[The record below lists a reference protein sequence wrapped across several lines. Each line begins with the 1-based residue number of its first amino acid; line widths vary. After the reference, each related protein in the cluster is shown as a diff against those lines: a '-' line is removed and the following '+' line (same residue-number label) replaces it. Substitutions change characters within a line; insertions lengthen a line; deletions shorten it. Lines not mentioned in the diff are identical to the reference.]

1 MNFFKRAIISI
12 KRRPGKTVILLL
24 LVFILGNIISG
35 AISIQQAV
43 GNTEA
48 NLRRNLPAVATIEED
63 WEGAA
68 AHERKTGEW
77 PMIGWMTPEAIRQI
91 GSLPYVKEFDFSA
104 SVYEIFSRELK
115 RVNVESDENGNIDF
129 ESLGI
134 EGLER
139 LSLTGVEN
147 PEILDLNAGIIEL
160 VHGRHFTEQE
170 MQNFNGSKS
179 AAVISKEFAD
189 LNNLSVGSTFTLDN
203 NVYDYHDNNATN
215 EEIYK
220 DENRFDSES
229 YEFEV
234 IGIFEPVAIP
244 DTGNGWEDELREIQI
259 QNRIYVP
266 NIVAET
272 AIKFTD
278 NVRSEHSGTSSD
290 NEINDIP
297 YNNIVYLLN
306 DPMELTDFTKAAL
319 ELLPEFWIVNDL
331 SNTFENI
338 SSSMETLQWLA
349 SLVLWIAIGASILI
363 LSLLVTLFLRDRK
376 YEIGIY
382 LALGEKKIKV
392 ITQIMLE
399 VLATGIIAITLSLFT
414 GSLIAGNISENMIRR
429 DLIASQQGDLSDMT
443 GFVSVGGSD
452 ALAWFSNGEMSVEE
466 MLANYDLSVEATTI
480 VLLYSVGVGTL
491 LISTAAPILYI
502 MRLNPKK
509 IMM

>member
-1 MNFFKRAIISI
+1 MNFLKRAIISI

-48 NLRRNLPAVATIEED
+48 NLRRNLPAVATLEQD
-63 WEGAA
+63 WEGVA
-68 AHERKTGEW
+68 AHESKTGEW
-77 PMIGWMTPEAIRQI
+77 PMVDWLTPEVIRQI
-91 GSLPYVKEFDFSA
+91 GALPYVKEFDFSA
-104 SVYEIFSRELK
+104 SVNEIFSGELK
-115 RVNVESDENGNIDF
+115 RFNIESDENGNMDF
-129 ESLGI
+129 EGLGI

-139 LSLTGVEN
+139 FSLTGVEN

-160 VHGRHFTEQE
+160 VQGRHFTEQE

-179 AAVISKEFAD
+179 VAVISKEFAD

-203 NVYDYHDNNATN
+203 NVYDYDDNNATD

-244 DTGNGWEDELREIQI
+244 DTGNEWEDVPREIQI

-266 NIVAET
+266 NIMSET

-278 NVRSEHSGTSSD
+278 NVRNEHSSD
-290 NEINDIP
+290 NENNDIP
-297 YNNIVYLLN
+297 YNNIVFLLN

-319 ELLPEFWIVNDL
+319 ELLPEFWMVNDL
-331 SNTFENI
+331 SNTFGNI
-338 SSSMETLQWLA
+338 SSSLETLQWLA

-399 VLATGIIAITLSLFT
+399 VIATGIIAITLSLFT

-429 DLIASQQGDLSDMT
+429 DLIAGQQDEDSSNVGLIT
-443 GFVSVGGSD
+443 VGGSD

-466 MLANYDLSVEATTI
+466 MLANYDLSLEAMTI

-491 LISTAAPILYI
+491 LISTVAPILYI